1 MKKLLSILAS
11 FCVVAFLAGCEET
24 VITMDDSAD
33 ARVDAVIKS
42 YIAELAG
49 AENGWIADVMTDE
62 GYYRFHM
69 SFTDDN
75 KVTMYTDN
83 FYYTE
88 LNGVAKTS
96 TYNIR
101 SLQRPTLS
109 FDTYSYLSIIND
121 PDNEI
126 SGGSGNMGLG
136 TDFEF
141 EIEGYADGV
150 FTLIGRVNRVDA
162 SLRKATAEEK
172 ASIEAGGLMSV
183 IIDAITYQQGLN
195 CYFPVGDVT
204 VNVLFNGRSNT
215 FFYIDEEG
223 KMAEISGDVK
233 IEQNKNIA
241 LVEPVVIA
249 GKSITG
255 FAWNEEAQQYSAVVD
270 GEQAAVEAQAEP
282 IFPLHY
288 MLGPGKLYTVMQTI
302 LSMFPST
309 AQADNQFGYLMQQAN
324 VGLYSAFRMQL
335 QLVVLEF
342 TTTESGQPRLV
353 VEWVV
358 GGYSGYMTYYLTF
371 NEAGDEFTVTQMTF
385 EDDTYGNGVY
395 FCSRASAA
403 LAFAQFWVG
412 KTFKIEWTPVT
423 FGSYVMGQ
431 LKLVD
436 DGGMPAEFYGACFS
450 D

>member
-11 FCVVAFLAGCEET
+11 LCVVAFLAGCEET

-69 SFTDDN
+69 TFTDDN

-88 LNGVAKTS
+88 LNGVSMTS

-141 EIEGYADGV
+141 EIGGYADGV

-172 ASIEAGGLMSV
+172 ASIEAGGLMGV
-183 IIDAITYQQGLN
+183 IIDAITYQQGEN
-195 CYFPVGDVT
+195 CYFSVGDVT

-215 FFYIDEEG
+215 FFYIDG
-223 KMAEISGDVK
+223 NDVAETSGYVK
-233 IEQNKNIA
+233 IEQDKTIA
-241 LVEPVVIA
+241 LTEPVVIA

-255 FAWNEEAQQYSAVVD
+255 FVWNEQTQQYSAVVD
-270 GEQAAVEAQAEP
+270 GEQVAVEAQVEP

-302 LSMFPST
+302 TSMFPST
-309 AQADNQFGYLMQQAN
+309 LESENQFGYQMMAAN
-324 VGLYSAFRMQL
+324 AGLYSAFRMQL
-335 QLVVLEF
+335 QLVQLEF
-342 TTTESGQPRLV
+342 TTTESGSPRLL

-358 GGYSGYMTYYLTF
+358 GGYSGYMTYYIEF
-371 NEAGDEFTVTQMTF
+371 NEDEDQFTVTDMTF
-385 EDDTYGNGVY
+385 EDDTFGNGAY
-395 FCSRASAA
+395 FCSRAPAA

-412 KTFKIEWTPVT
+412 KTFKIEWASVS

>member
-1 MKKLLSILAS
+1 MKKLSSIFSAL
-11 FCVVAFLAGCEET
+11 CLVVCLVGCKET
-24 VITMDDSAD
+24 TITMDGSAD

-49 AENGWIADVMTDE
+49 AEHGWIADVMTDE
-62 GYYRFHM
+62 GYYRFYM
-69 SFTDDN
+69 TFTADN

-83 FYYTE
+83 LYYEE
-88 LNGVAKTS
+88 LNGVPKTS

-121 PDNEI
+121 PNNDV

-141 EIEGYADGV
+141 EIGGYADGV
-150 FTLIGRVNRVDA
+150 FTLTGRVNRVDA

-172 ASIEAGGLMSV
+172 ISIEAGGLMSV
-183 IIDAITYQQGLN
+183 LVDVLTYQQGLN
-195 CYFPVGDVT
+195 CYFPLGDAT

-215 FFYIDEEG
+215 FFYIDDQ
-223 KMAEISGDVK
+223 GDVAEVTGFVK
-233 IEQNKNIA
+233 VEQNKNIA

-255 FAWNEEAQQYSAVVD
+255 FAWNEDAQQYSAVIDETQV
-270 GEQAAVEAQAEP
+270 AVEAQAEP

-288 MLGPGKLYTVMQTI
+288 MLGPGKLYTITQTI
-302 LSMFPST
+302 LQMFPST
-309 AQADNQFGYLMQQAN
+309 AQTDNQFGYLMMSAYQYLARTYGMALN
-324 VGLYSAFRMQL
+324 VVQ
-335 QLVVLEF
+335 LEF
-342 TTTESGQPRLV
+342 TTSESGQPRMIMM
-353 VEWVV
+353 WQV
-358 GGYSGYMTYYLTF
+358 GRFLGYFTYYLTF
-371 NEAGDEFTVTQMTF
+371 NEAEDEFTVTQMTF
-385 EDDTYGNGVY
+385 EDDSIGNGQVFY
-395 FCSRASAA
+395 GGAA
-403 LAFAQFWVG
+403 ATFADFWVG

-431 LKLVD
+431 IKLVD
-436 DGGMPAEFYGACFS
+436 DGGVPAEFYGACFS